1 MDIRRK
7 VRYTSF
13 IAAAFAVSCGFAVQN
28 YASAMRYREQLE
40 FTYQRALVDLGD
52 QMTDISATLNKGVYS
67 ASSAHLSSLSAKLLR
82 DCAAAKAS
90 LSQLPV
96 SDFHLDNTYRFI
108 SQAGEYAMSLT
119 RKLAAEGEITS
130 EEIDNLVSL
139 SGYAAKLRDHVNAM
153 KNDIDLSGMNI
164 GEVVKAVDA
173 ESDNADG
180 IPKVTDGF
188 TDMELSFEGYPMLI
202 YDGPFSDHLLE
213 RKPLLIKDMGEVTE
227 EEAKKVAAK
236 ALNIDPSQLTADE
249 GEQGD
254 MASYAFTYNE
264 YSAAVTKKGGVL
276 CYVMSPRIGAEEY
289 TVTVDEAAKSA
300 EKYLA
305 EQGFK
310 SMVKTYYDTNEGI
323 CVFNFA
329 YEKDGVICYTDLI
342 KVGVAMDTGEVIEFD
357 ARGYISNHYER
368 TVAEPAITKDEA
380 IAKVSKSLKA
390 QSARLAVIPSSG
402 ANEIFTYEVLCK
414 GQSDENILVYINALT
429 GEEEQILMLIETETG
444 VLTM

>member
-7 VRYTSF
+7 VRYSSF
-13 IAAAFAVSCGFAVQN
+13 IIAAFAASCGFAFQN
-28 YASAMRYREQLE
+28 YTSAMRYREQLE

-52 QMTDISATLNKGVYS
+52 QMTDISATLNKGIYS
-67 ASSAHLSSLSAKLLR
+67 SSSSHLSSLSAKLLR

-119 RKLAAEGEITS
+119 RKLAAEGKITS
-130 EEIDNLVSL
+130 EEIDNLAAL
-139 SGYAAKLRDHVNAM
+139 SGYAAELRDHVNAM
-153 KNDIDLSGMNI
+153 KNDIDLGGMNI
-164 GEVVKAVDA
+164 GEVVAAVNE

-180 IPKVTDGF
+180 VPRVTDGF
-188 TDMELSFEGYPMLI
+188 TDMEQSFEGYPMLI

-213 RKPLLIKDMGEVTE
+213 RKPLLIKDKGEVTAE
-227 EEAKKVAAK
+227 NAKRVAAR
-236 ALNIDPSQLTADE
+236 ALNIDPSQLTADGNE
-249 GEQGD
+249 DGD
-254 MASYAFTYNE
+254 MASYVFSYNE
-264 YSAAVTKKGGVL
+264 YSAAVTKRGGVL

-289 TVTVDEAAKSA
+289 SVSADEAAVAA

-305 EQGFK
+305 EQGFT

-329 YEKDGVICYTDLI
+329 YEKDGIICYTDLV

-368 TVAEPAITKDEA
+368 TVAKPKITKDEA
-380 IAKVSKSLKA
+380 IAKVSKGLKP
-390 QSARLAVIPSSG
+390 QTARLAVIPTSG
-402 ANEIFTYEVLCK
+402 ANEAFTYEVLCK
-414 GQSDENILVYINALT
+414 GRSNENILVYINAQS